1 MQLPRPAS
9 EPGPGQALAAGEVEA
24 GDPGLTLAAWRRAGL
39 HRFDPVRFRF
49 IEALARRAAERIA
62 SQPAGQ
68 PVDKPVERTAD
79 KPAERTVEQTA
90 GERLAQQV
98 QQVLQVKLAS
108 LMAAYG
114 QAQAQAQAHA
124 QERVEHALARLP
136 AAADTL
142 RASLAGGDFKAVHRL
157 IAALEDPAPVG
168 LLADLVHR
176 LDGQFSQPAAGRQVD
191 PARTPAVVTGGPP
204 VDLKAVQAF
213 RSTWARL
220 SVDQQLTRSLA
231 RIPEQAGPLN
241 SQRLVLRSLQ
251 LMRDVSPAYLGRF
264 MSYVDA
270 LLWLDEA
277 GAPAAPAPAAAPRGD
292 ADKKR
297 KPGRGRAG

>member
-1 MQLPRPAS
+1 MQPPRPVS
-9 EPGPGQALAAGEVEA
+9 EPGPGQALAAGAVEA

-39 HRFDPVRFRF
+39 HRFDSVRFRF
-49 IEALARRAAERIA
+49 IEALARRAAERLA

-68 PVDKPVERTAD
+68 AVDKR
-79 KPAERTVEQTA
+79 AERTVDQTAEQTA
-90 GERLAQQV
+90 GARLAQQV
-98 QQVLQVKLAS
+98 QQVLQVKLAT

-114 QAQAQAQAHA
+114 QAQAQAQVDA
-124 QERVEHALARLP
+124 QERVEHALARFP
-136 AAADTL
+136 AAADAL
-142 RASLAGGDFKAVHRL
+142 RHSLAGGDFKAVHRL

-168 LLADLVHR
+168 LLADLVHHV
-176 LDGQFSQPAAGRQVD
+176 DGQFSQPAAGRQVD
-191 PARTPAVVTGGPP
+191 PSRTPGVVTGGPP

-277 GAPAAPAPAAAPRGD
+277 GAPAAPAPSATPRGD

>member
-1 MQLPRPAS
+1 M
-9 EPGPGQALAAGEVEA
+9 GEVEG
-24 GDPGLTLAAWRRAGL
+24 GDPGLTLAAWRSAGL

-49 IEALARRAAERIA
+49 IEALARRAADRLA
-62 SQPAGQ
+62 SPPAEPLAG
-68 PVDKPVERTAD
+68 
-79 KPAERTVEQTA
+79 KPADQTA
-90 GERLAQQV
+90 GERLV
-98 QQVLQVKLAS
+98 QQVLQGKLAS

-124 QERVEHALARLP
+124 HERVERALARFP
-136 AAADTL
+136 AAADAL
-142 RASLAGGDFKAVHRL
+142 RPRLAGGDFKAVHRL

-168 LLADLVHR
+168 LLAELVDHV
-176 LDGQFSQPAAGRQVD
+176 DGQFSRPAPGRQVD
-191 PARTPAVVTGGPP
+191 PTRAPAVVTGGPP
-204 VDLKAVQAF
+204 VDLKAVRAF

-241 SQRLVLRSLQ
+241 SHLLVLRALQ
-251 LMRDVSPAYLGRF
+251 LMRDVSPAHLGRF

-270 LLWLDEA
+270 LLWLDEV
-277 GAPAAPAPAAAPRGD
+277 GAPAAPAPAAMPRGD